1 LNSTEAKASCTRE
14 LFVDVP
20 AEIVAKE
27 AEILL
32 QKYTKHARV
41 PGFRQGKVPSSVI
54 RQRFG
59 EELKSELVEHLVPK
73 YFLDEADKQG
83 LTPVSEPRVSDLSI
97 ADGEPLHFKATF
109 EVLPEIEISGYESL
123 RPEPVEITVND
134 EDVEK
139 ALENIREQQATYTAL
154 ENRPLQDGDYA
165 QVSFTGTPHNEE
177 GQVGKPVNVDD
188 VMVEIGGSN
197 TVREFTENLR
207 GAAPGDQRTFEVI
220 YPPDFADQRLAGS
233 AFTYAVTVK
242 AIKEKHLPEL
252 NDEFARQVGEFETID
267 ALKQRVREGIKA
279 EKEHEAEHEAK
290 NKIVEELA
298 QQHDFPVPEALID
311 RQIDLR
317 LSRGL
322 RALAAQGMRPED
334 LKKMDMTRLRAGQ
347 RDSAAKEV
355 KVSLILDRIAEL
367 EKIEATDDEVNQEL
381 EALAQQSRQPI
392 EELRAR
398 LAQEGVLSRIRS
410 RLRNEKTL
418 NFLYRK
424 SA

>member
-1 LNSTEAKASCTRE
+1 LNSTEAKSSCTRE
-14 LFVDVP
+14 LQVEVP
-20 AEIVAKE
+20 ADIVAKE

-32 QKYTKHARV
+32 QKYTRLAKV

-83 LTPVSEPRVSDLSI
+83 LKPISEPRVSDLNVG
-97 ADGEPLHFKATF
+97 DGEPLRFTAIF
-109 EVLPEIEISGYESL
+109 EVLPEIEISGYEAL
-123 RPEPVEITVND
+123 RPEPVEIQVSD
-134 EDVEK
+134 EDVNK
-139 ALENIREQQATYTAL
+139 ALENIQEQQATYTAL

-165 QVSFTGTPHNEE
+165 QVAFTGTPHGEE
-177 GQVGKPVNVDD
+177 GSVGKPVNVDD

-207 GAAPGDQRTFEVI
+207 GSAPGDQRTFEVI
-220 YPPDFADQRLAGS
+220 YPADFADQRLAGS
-233 AFTYAVTVK
+233 SFTYAVTVK
-242 AIKEKHLPEL
+242 GVKQKNLPEL
-252 NDEFARQVGEFETID
+252 NDELAKQVGDFETFD
-267 ALKQRVREGIKA
+267 ALKQRVREGIKS

-298 QQHDFPVPEALID
+298 QQHEFPIPEALID

-322 RALAAQGMRPED
+322 RALAAQGMRAED

-347 RDSAAKEV
+347 RESAVKEV

-367 EKIEATDDEVNQEL
+367 EKIEATDEEVNQEL
-381 EALAQQSRQPI
+381 EALSQQSRQPV

-398 LAQEGVLSRIRS
+398 LAHDGVLSRIRS

-418 NFLYRK
+418 DFLYRR